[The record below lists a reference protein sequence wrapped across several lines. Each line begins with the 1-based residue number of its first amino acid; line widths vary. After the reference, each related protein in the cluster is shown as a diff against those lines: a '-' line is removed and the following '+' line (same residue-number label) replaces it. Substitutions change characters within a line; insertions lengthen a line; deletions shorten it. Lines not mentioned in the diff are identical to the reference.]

1 MTRPRSKLHAVVV
14 TSGLI
19 AAVLA
24 ATGCSSRSLP
34 KGAIGNLG
42 QYNYSPSIIE
52 TGNTRQVWWCS
63 PGVNPTD
70 TSQNTDAIYY
80 QSIDMTTLKS
90 SGPIPVMA
98 ETRNAWDSAFT
109 CNPRVIGGFF
119 ENPLGDGNSYQY
131 AMYYVATQS
140 IGGNANSIGVA
151 FSNNG
156 VDWKKYPRPVIPT
169 TTLPGY
175 GVGQPAAYN
184 VDHKSA
190 IYLMYEDTYP
200 IDHHVAA
207 TSSDG
212 VHFTVQG
219 TLTDNGLDTDDPHA
233 GWGDIAYDVKMGEW
247 YAIFNRPTR
256 SALTTGG
263 VLERGPYGIELYRIK
278 QDALL
283 TGASPW
289 QQLAIMDTNSTG
301 FEVNFIAGFVRDFY
315 GSINVAA
322 YPTIEMYTSIS
333 YPPPSW
339 DATQSEAAESAAVEQ
354 WILMPMKWAPDA
366 GTAVPFNRYFNG
378 RAHEVTTGWVNPN
391 GDFAKQ
397 QFLGHLYTVPVEGAT
412 VPFYGCKRG
421 QTDYFV
427 SLDTDC
433 EGQQVIGKQGYAY
446 PQPVLGHNLLALYRC
461 STSEGHFISKDP
473 QCEGQTTDGL
483 LGYVA
488 P

>member
-339 DATQSEAAESAAVEQ
+339 D
-354 WILMPMKWAPDA
+354 
-366 GTAVPFNRYFNG
+366 
-378 RAHEVTTGWVNPN
+378 
-391 GDFAKQ
+391 
-397 QFLGHLYTVPVEGAT
+397 
-412 VPFYGCKRG
+412 
-421 QTDYFV
+421 
-427 SLDTDC
+427 
-433 EGQQVIGKQGYAY
+433 
-446 PQPVLGHNLLALYRC
+446 
-461 STSEGHFISKDP
+461 
-473 QCEGQTTDGL
+473 
-483 LGYVA
+483 
-488 P
+488 